1 MSTLNDNLLQIY
13 NTKLE
18 IKDAIGTNSDVFAE
32 YPDLIRGIKNGIV
45 PTGTLSYAVPVDMY
59 GPYVADVTSYSYV
72 SVSLGESSAYIY
84 ANGEYTPADFGYAA
98 INSNIIVN
106 VPGPSGNKVISYNGN
121 YDISSYASVTVNVEG
136 GGSGDDFTNEDGMF
150 YSMTGTPDAP
160 LLSWGE
166 GVMTYSEP
174 VSANYLYDT
183 EAELRYDTFGAII
196 ETFYTGYQ
204 PICQIF
210 DHEGDKTWK
219 DTEQFGAYISYE
231 TDNQYGVVT
240 FYNSLSR
247 GAYSGRF
254 KLYAYG
260 SNAEFT
266 SSYSCKGWC
275 NWQIIQ
281 FDMS

>member
-1 MSTLNDNLLQIY
+1 MANLTESLQTIY
-13 NTKLE
+13 DTK
-18 IKDAIGTNSDVFAE
+18 IKIKAAIGTNSDIFTE
-32 YPDLIRGIKNGIV
+32 YPELIINKVEEVRNGV
-45 PTGTLSYAVPVDMY
+45 TWEE
-59 GPYVADVTSYSYV
+59 VANAGYV
-72 SVSLGESSAYIY
+72 SAYQYIDISE
-84 ANGEYTPADFGYAA
+84 NGEYNTTY
-98 INSNIIVN
+98 
-106 VPGPSGNKVISYNGN
+106 SYMV
-121 YDISSYASVTVNVEG
+121 SVNVEG

-150 YSMTGTPDAP
+150 YSMTASPGGEPIP

-166 GVMTYSEP
+166 GEMTYSEP

-183 EAELRYDTFGAII
+183 VSELRYNTFGATI

-219 DTEQFGAYISYE
+219 ETEQFGAYISYE
-231 TDNQYGVVT
+231 TDNPFGVVT
-240 FYNSLSR
+240 FYNSLNR

-260 SNAEFT
+260 SNSEFT